1 MKKNY
6 KELLKESVLK
16 EFDTSKITDV
26 KGPMLD
32 AILSYNGA
40 GELTTHQDA
49 SSILERYYYGEKLDL
64 GVETHGEE
72 KVENEIAEVPKDNI
86 EATKSDI
93 EDELG
98 GDETV
103 DKRELGGD
111 AIEEDIE
118 IENTVIEKLIA
129 EMDGDDEKDEDE
141 DEDKDEKEM
150 DVDKE
155 VKESALPGFKTS
167 TGYRVGTGGNVSTDL
182 EEAFQLFQEQIEDED
197 EDEDE
202 DKEKPLKEA
211 EEKDDDDDDDDDDDE
226 EDLTEAEEK
235 DGDDEDDEELD
246 ENIMKSPQSSSVVR
260 DVAGTGKAGR
270 TIVKK

>member
-16 EFDTSKITDV
+16 EFDTSKTVDI

-40 GELTTHQDA
+40 GELPTHQDA
-49 SSILERYYYGEKLDL
+49 SSILERYYYGEKLDK
-64 GVETHGEE
+64 GVDIHEAEQ
-72 KVENEIAEVPKDNI
+72 NEISEVPKDSI
-86 EATKSDI
+86 EATKNEV

-98 GDETV
+98 GDEAV

-129 EMDGDDEKDEDE
+129 EMDDDNEKKDDDEDE
-141 DEDKDEKEM
+141 KKDEKKDETEKELN
-150 DVDKE
+150 VDKE
-155 VKESALPGFKTS
+155 VKEDMLPGFKTS
-167 TGYRVGTGGNVSTDL
+167 TGHRLGTGGNVSTDL
-182 EEAFQLFQEQIEDED
+182 EEAFQLFQEQIEDEED

-202 DKEKPLKEA
+202 EKPLKEA
-211 EEKDDDDDDDDDDDE
+211 EEKEDDDDEDDEDLKESELFEAEDNDKDDDDDE
-226 EDLTEAEEK
+226 
-235 DGDDEDDEELD
+235 DDEDEEM
-246 ENIMKSPQSSSVVR
+246 EMEGCKYMK
-260 DVAGTGKAGR
+260 
-270 TIVKK
+270 